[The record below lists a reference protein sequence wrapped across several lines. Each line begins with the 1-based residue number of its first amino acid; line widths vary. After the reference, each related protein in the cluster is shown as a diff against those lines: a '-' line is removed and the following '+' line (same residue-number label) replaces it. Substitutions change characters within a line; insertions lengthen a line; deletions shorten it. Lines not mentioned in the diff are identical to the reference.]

1 MKNLLFPTLIVCLI
15 SGCASTPQIKPPIP
29 DQLARELLA
38 AELIMDTCL
47 NLRHWDSSQY
57 GVVRYIFDNKKQYIL
72 SRYIVDES
80 QLDYVN
86 QENIR
91 KARKALIEKPNN
103 LAAQKEWEIECNK
116 ISGEAITSYNQSQEA
131 ERNRARQP
139 IIINKPVVQSP
150 VPIYRPPTTTI
161 CNGVGNMRY
170 CNTF

>member
-1 MKNLLFPTLIVCLI
+1 MIFL
-15 SGCASTPQIKPPIP
+15 SCA
-29 DQLARELLA
+29 E
-38 AELIMDTCL
+38 
-47 NLRHWDSSQY
+47 
-57 GVVRYIFDNKKQYIL
+57 IFDNKKQYIL
-72 SRYIVDES
+72 SKYIVDES

-150 VPIYRPPTTTI
+150 LPIYRPPTTTI